1 MKYFMVNSRNGR
13 PRPSKVKWL
22 LDEEMRILSRRL
34 GRTAQQLVKERIRIL
49 PVVPNMLRLRPR
61 RLQRA
66 APGQNPKSK
75 NEQTPSHILAIKK

>member
-1 MKYFMVNSRNGR
+1 MLNSRNGR
-13 PRPSKVKWL
+13 PRPSKVKRL

-34 GRTAQQLVKERIRIL
+34 GRTTQQLVKERIRIL
-49 PVVPNMLRLRPR
+49 PVVPNMLSLRSR

-75 NEQTPSHILAIKK
+75 N